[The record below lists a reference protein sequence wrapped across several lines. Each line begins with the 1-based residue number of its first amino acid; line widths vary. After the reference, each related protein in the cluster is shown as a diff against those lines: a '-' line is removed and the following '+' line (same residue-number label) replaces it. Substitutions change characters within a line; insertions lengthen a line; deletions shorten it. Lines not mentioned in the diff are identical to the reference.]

1 MIDERNNILAQS
13 NAEIVRGLGEQ
24 FRDYRLNAKL
34 TQQDVADKVGVS
46 LITIRNFETGKAKNI
61 TLSNLLSLLRVV
73 GRLEAVN
80 ELFPPI
86 PLSPYMLSELNVNKP
101 KRVRHAK

>member
-1 MIDERNNILAQS
+1 MIDECNILAQS
-13 NAEIVRGLGEQ
+13 NAEIVHGLGEQ

-34 TQQDVADKVGVS
+34 TQREVADKVGVS

-61 TLSNLLSLLRVV
+61 TLGNLLSLLRVV

-86 PLSPYMLSELNVNKP
+86 PLSPYMLSELNASKP

>member
-1 MIDERNNILAQS
+1 MIDKCDILAQS
-13 NAEIVRGLGEQ
+13 NAEIVQGLGEQ
-24 FRDYRLNAKL
+24 FKDYRLNAKL
-34 TQQDVADKVGVS
+34 TQQEVADQVGVS

-86 PLSPYMLSELNVNKP
+86 PLSPYMLSELNANKP

>member
-1 MIDERNNILAQS
+1 MIDECNILAQS
-13 NAEIVRGLGEQ
+13 NAEIVQGLGEQ

-34 TQQDVADKVGVS
+34 TQQEVADKVGVS

-61 TLSNLLSLLRVV
+61 TLGNLLSLLRVV

-86 PLSPYMLSELNVNKP
+86 PLSPYVLSELNANKP
-101 KRVRHAK
+101 KRVRYAK

>member
-1 MIDERNNILAQS
+1 MINEKNILAQS
-13 NAEIVRGLGEQ
+13 NAEIVQELGEQ

-34 TQQDVADKVGVS
+34 TQQEVADKIGVS

-61 TLSNLLSLLRVV
+61 TLNNLLSLLRIV
-73 GRLEAVN
+73 GRLDAVN
-80 ELFPPI
+80 ELLPPI
-86 PLSPYMLSELNVNKP
+86 PISPYILSKIKTNKP

>member
-1 MIDERNNILAQS
+1 MIDERNILARS
-13 NAEIVRGLGEQ
+13 NAEIVQGLGEQ

-86 PLSPYMLSELNVNKP
+86 PLSPYMLSELYANKP

>member
-1 MIDERNNILAQS
+1 MIDERNILARS
-13 NAEIVRGLGEQ
+13 NAEIVQGLGEQ

-61 TLSNLLSLLRVV
+61 TLSNLLSLLRGV

-86 PLSPYMLSELNVNKP
+86 PLSPYVLSELNAQKP

>member
-1 MIDERNNILAQS
+1 MIDERNILGRS
-13 NAEIVRGLGEQ
+13 NAEIVQGLGEQ

-86 PLSPYMLSELNVNKP
+86 PLSPYMLSELNAKKP

>member
-1 MIDERNNILAQS
+1 MIDERNILAQS
-13 NAEIVRGLGEQ
+13 NAEIVQGLGEQ
-24 FRDYRLNAKL
+24 FREYRLNAKL

-61 TLSNLLSLLRVV
+61 TLNNLLSLLRVV

-86 PLSPYMLSELNVNKP
+86 PLSPYMLSKLNVIKP

>member
-1 MIDERNNILAQS
+1 MIDADNILGMS
-13 NAEIVRGLGEQ
+13 NAEIVQSLGEQ
-24 FRDYRLNAKL
+24 FRDYRLNANL
-34 TQQDVADKVGVS
+34 TQQEVAEKVGVS

-61 TLSNLLSLLRVV
+61 TLGNLLSLLRIV
-73 GRLEAVN
+73 GRVESIN

-86 PLSPYMLSELNVNKP
+86 PLSPYMMSKLNAKKP

>member
-1 MIDERNNILAQS
+1 MIDECNILAQS
-13 NAEIVRGLGEQ
+13 NAEIVQGLGEQ

-34 TQQDVADKVGVS
+34 TQQEVADKVGVS

-61 TLSNLLSLLRVV
+61 TLSNLLSLLCVV

-86 PLSPYMLSELNVNKP
+86 PLSPYVLSELNANKP
-101 KRVRHAK
+101 KRVRYAK